1 MLHDKDMMALM
12 NNDDDDF
19 SLIYIY
25 IPIKENFQKIMNEE
39 MLKKVCII
47 TYASNATK
55 LVLQQIMG
63 LLNYTDLSTFS
74 HWVSLPVCFSFVPL
88 LMYNFFLFSFPSYSR
103 KKGTC

>member
-39 MLKKVCII
+39 MLKKC
-47 TYASNATK
+47 A
-55 LVLQQIMG
+55 L
-63 LLNYTDLSTFS
+63 
-74 HWVSLPVCFSFVPL
+74 
-88 LMYNFFLFSFPSYSR
+88 
-103 KKGTC
+103 